1 MNFQNLT
8 LRSQIYVLVAA
19 VCGLFLI
26 VGLVTFV
33 KIQSV
38 KSDTALVEA
47 VYLPRVLALG
57 AITEAT
63 ANINTDIV
71 RHAIE
76 TDDAKMKQ
84 LDTDIK
90 AAIKENNE
98 TLETVEKSLRTED
111 EKQMFEKLGQA
122 RKTYAEKR
130 AHTMELSGSNKD
142 KEALEFFRS
151 DVVPAYEIYKKSA
164 SEAVLQA
171 KNTTKSL
178 IEDSG
183 RSISQTQF
191 LLVVGILFAF
201 VTGILL
207 GVFVTTLISRK
218 LRRVAAI
225 AQSGDLSARL
235 NDSSQDEL
243 GDLCR
248 AFDNMTDRLQKKS
261 QEAEAVANGDL
272 AISIQ
277 VIGNGD
283 TLGKSFQ
290 KMTANLRNLVTQ
302 ALDVARAVS
311 SGSAQVSNA
320 SQALSQGATEQASS
334 LEEISASVSEMAKQ
348 VSDNA
353 TAASKANETA
363 IEQRNAA
370 DQGKT
375 QIAGTMNAMQ
385 DINTSSQQISK
396 IIKTIDDIAF
406 QTNLLALNAAVEAA
420 RAGKHGKGF
429 AVVADEV
436 RNLAGRSAKAARET
450 SDLIEGSAT
459 KVERGLQETSRTE
472 QSFQQILERANSVAA
487 LIDNIAKASTSQ
499 ASSITQISQGLHQ
512 VDNVVQQTT
521 ASAEQTASASQ
532 ELARKAGD
540 LERMLATF
548 RI

>member
-8 LRSQIYVLVAA
+8 LRSQIYVLVTA

-26 VGLVTFV
+26 VGGVTFF

-38 KSDTALVEA
+38 KSDTALVET
-47 VYLPRVLALG
+47 VYLPRVLALS
-57 AITEAT
+57 AVTEST
-63 ANINTDIV
+63 ANINTDVV

-76 TDDAKMKQ
+76 TDDASMKK
-84 LDTDIK
+84 LDSDIK
-90 AAIKENNE
+90 TAIQENNQ
-98 TLETVEKSLRTED
+98 TLDNAEKSLRTD
-111 EKQMFEKLGQA
+111 EEKKLIEKVAQV
-122 RKTYAEKR
+122 RKAYAEKR
-130 AHTMELSGSNKD
+130 THTMELSLSNKD
-142 KEALEFFRS
+142 KEALDFFRS
-151 DVVPAYEIYKKSA
+151 DVVPAYENYKK
-164 SEAVLQA
+164 AVNETVAHTQ
-171 KNTTKSL
+171 NTTKNL
-178 IEDSG
+178 IDG
-183 RSISQTQF
+183 AARSISQTQF
-191 LLVVGILFAF
+191 LLVVGILFALA
-201 VTGILL
+201 TGIVL
-207 GVFVTTLISRK
+207 GVFVTTLITRK
-218 LRRVAAI
+218 LRRVADI
-225 AQSGDLSARL
+225 AQSGDLSMRL
-235 NDSSQDEL
+235 NDNAQDEL

-248 AFDNMTDRLQKKS
+248 AFDSMTDRLQKKS
-261 QEAEAVANGDL
+261 QEAEAIANGDL
-272 AISIQ
+272 SINIQ
-277 VIGNGD
+277 VVGSGD
-283 TLGKSFQ
+283 TLGMSFQ

-302 ALDVARAVS
+302 ALDVAKAVS
-311 SGSAQVSNA
+311 SGSGQVSNA

-334 LEEISASVSEMAKQ
+334 LEEISASINEMAKQ
-348 VSDNA
+348 VGDNA

-375 QIAGTMNAMQ
+375 QIAGTVGAMQ

-450 SDLIEGSAT
+450 SELIEGSAT
-459 KVERGLQETSRTE
+459 KVDRGLQETSKTE
-472 QSFQQILERANSVAA
+472 QSFQQILERANSVAS

-521 ASAEQTASASQ
+521 ASAEQTASAAQ